1 MAPTRNASPED
12 LNRMKNI
19 EGQAKAAKRLMSHRR
34 VAKNREEEKRQQED
48 EQQNLEDLLK
58 NL

>member
-1 MAPTRNASPED
+1 MVPAKNASPED
-12 LNRMKNI
+12 LNRMKNV
-19 EGQAKAAKRLMSHRR
+19 EGQAKAAKRFMSHRR
-34 VAKNREEEKRQQED
+34 VAKSHEEEKRQKED